1 MTATNST
8 EAQLKDKRV
17 TKESPKS
24 MGKEASKH
32 KGLEQTLPSTALK
45 VPIGGELF
53 DEVLK
58 G

>member
-1 MTATNST
+1 
-8 EAQLKDKRV
+8 
-17 TKESPKS
+17 

-32 KGLEQTLPSTALK
+32 KAMEQTVPSTALK
-45 VPIGGELF
+45 VPTGGKLF